1 MTAMI
6 SEEKLRLL
14 AARSKEGRALP
25 KTQVMLGQEILE
37 LRAEVRFLC
46 REYNKLKK
54 FVTDEQRTQALI
66 S

>member
-1 MTAMI
+1 MI
-6 SEEKLRLL
+6 TDEKLRLL
-14 AARSKEGRALP
+14 TARSKEGRALP
-25 KTQVMLGQEILE
+25 KTQVLLGQEVLE

-46 REYNKLKK
+46 REYARLKK